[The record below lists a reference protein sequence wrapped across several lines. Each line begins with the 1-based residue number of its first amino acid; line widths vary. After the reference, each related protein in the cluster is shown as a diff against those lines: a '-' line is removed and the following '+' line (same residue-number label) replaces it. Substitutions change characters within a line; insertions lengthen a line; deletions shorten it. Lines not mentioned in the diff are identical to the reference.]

1 MKGLPSMGLE
11 AAGIYEISV
20 SEHSHGLVSK
30 QRTPKSNKWCSVF
43 PLFICLSVCLCLSL
57 PVSVCLCLSLSVCLS
72 LISIHPSNPALS
84 TYLFIHLSGLNPRT
98 QAKSQENGQEHRG
111 PGKFLPGL
119 GEAKDGRPLALET
132 EASSAT
138 APEVEKEA
146 SAVSH
151 GWDPEHRLVRLE
163 ESS

>member
-1 MKGLPSMGLE
+1 MKYLFLSIHMGLS
-11 AAGIYEISV
+11 ANSV
-20 SEHSHGLVSK
+20 PPNPTNGVRFSH
-30 QRTPKSNKWCSVF
+30 
-43 PLFICLSVCLCLSL
+43 CLSVCLSVSACLCLSL
-57 PVSVCLCLSLSVCLS
+57 SVSVCLCLSLSVCLS

>member
-1 MKGLPSMGLE
+1 MVFGFPIVYL
-11 AAGIYEISV
+11 SV
-20 SEHSHGLVSK
+20 
-30 QRTPKSNKWCSVF
+30 
-43 PLFICLSVCLCLSL
+43 CLSVCLCLSL
-57 PVSVCLCLSLSVCLS
+57 SVSVCLFVTHTYP
-72 LISIHPSNPALS
+72 SIKSNPIYLS
-84 TYLFIHLSGLNPRT
+84 IHLSGLNPRT

-151 GWDPEHRLVRLE
+151 GWDPKHRLVRLE